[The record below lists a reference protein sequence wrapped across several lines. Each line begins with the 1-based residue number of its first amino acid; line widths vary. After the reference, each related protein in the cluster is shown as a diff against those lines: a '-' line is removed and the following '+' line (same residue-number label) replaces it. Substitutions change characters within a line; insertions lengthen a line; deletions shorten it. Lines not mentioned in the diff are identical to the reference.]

1 MSNVRPH
8 MTHWPSLKSVLLVWG
23 AISAVSYVAYV
34 LFLHGSPPD
43 ELSMGSTLSLQATI
57 GVIVVGVPAVVLLFL
72 ALLIGAIA
80 KRWLVESKSRGGAQK
95 RVV

>member
-1 MSNVRPH
+1 

-23 AISAVSYVAYV
+23 ALTAVAYVAYV
-34 LFLHGSPPD
+34 FFLHGLPPD
-43 ELSMGSTLSLQATI
+43 ELSMGSTLSFQATI

-72 ALLIGAIA
+72 ALFIGAIA
-80 KRWLVESKSRGGAQK
+80 KRWLVEPKSRDVAQK